1 MIVSKKHRPSKPS
14 STRKRFPAW
23 LWIFLAAVAVLAIGA
38 ILVLSRKPAAEKSP
52 SEISISQAYEKY
64 QQGVFFL
71 DVRTQA
77 EWDSFHI
84 PNTTLIPLDQLPTR
98 LNEVPQDREIV
109 VVCRSGNR
117 SKTGRDQLRQ
127 AGYDQVTSMSGGVNA
142 WQAAGYPV
150 EGNSP

>member
-1 MIVSKKHRPSKPS
+1 MPQKRKYFKTASA
-14 STRKRFPAW
+14 RKRFPVW
-23 LWIFLAAVAVLAIGA
+23 LWAALAAVAVLAIGA
-38 ILVLSRKPAAEKSP
+38 ILLISRKPSAEKLP
-52 SEISISQAYEKY
+52 DEINISQAYEKY
-64 QQGVFFL
+64 QKGVFFL

-84 PNTTLIPLDQLPTR
+84 PNTTLIPLDQLAAR
-98 LNEVPQDREIV
+98 VNEVPQEREVV

-142 WQAAGYPV
+142 WRAAGYTV
-150 EGNSP
+150 EGSSP

>member
-1 MIVSKKHRPSKPS
+1 VSKKNRPAKPP
-14 STRKRFPAW
+14 STRKRFPSW
-23 LWIFLAAVAVLAIGA
+23 LWIALAAVAVLAVGA
-38 ILVLSRKPAAEKSP
+38 ILLISRKPDAEKSP

-64 QQGVFFL
+64 QKGVFFL

-84 PNTTLIPLDQLPTR
+84 PNTTLIPLDQLAAR
-98 LNEVPQDREIV
+98 VNEVPQDREVV

-127 AGYDQVTSMSGGVNA
+127 AGYDLVTSMSGGVNA
-142 WQAAGYPV
+142 WRAAGYPV
-150 EGNSP
+150 EGSNP